1 MSTAQAAKPVALITG
16 AGSGIGL
23 ATAGMLAGE
32 GYQVV
37 LVGRN
42 HERLRA
48 AADAVGRER
57 AFPYPADV
65 SHPSACMA
73 MIEVAVRAFDRL
85 DVVVNNAGWTPLA
98 PLPDIDPEVVRR
110 IFEINTLGPIWTT
123 HWACRQFAAQAAAG
137 HASPHGRAPCIV
149 TVSSQSSTDPFPGL
163 GVYGAAKAAVNILA
177 LATARECPGVRA
189 FAVAPGAVETPLL
202 RSLFP
207 ESELPRERCLQAAD
221 VARVILDCVL
231 GAYDGQSGRTIP
243 VPSP

>member
-1 MSTAQAAKPVALITG
+1 MPSADTTKPVALITG

-23 ATAGMLAGE
+23 ATAGMLARE

-37 LVGRN
+37 LVGRD
-42 HERLRA
+42 HEKLRG
-48 AADAVGRER
+48 AADALGRER

-65 SHPSACMA
+65 SHPGACKA
-73 MIEVAVRAFDRL
+73 MVEFAVRAFDRL
-85 DVVVNNAGWTPLA
+85 DVVVNNAGWSPLA
-98 PLPDIDPEVVRR
+98 RLPDVNPDDVRR
-110 IFEINTLGPIWTT
+110 IFEINALGPIWTT

-137 HASPHGRAPCIV
+137 PASGNARTPCIV
-149 TVSSQSSTDPFPGL
+149 SVSSQSSVDPFPGL
-163 GVYGAAKAAVNILA
+163 GIYGAAKAAVNILA

-207 ESELPRERCLQAAD
+207 ESDLPRERCLRPED
-221 VARVILDCVL
+221 VARVVLDCVL
-231 GAYDGQSGRTIP
+231 GAYDDQNGRTIH